1 MGDIVVTEFV
11 SLDGVFEDPGGA
23 SEFKHGGW
31 SFQFN
36 RGADGDQFKLDE
48 LNDADAQLLGRVT
61 YEGFAAAWPD
71 MEHSAGKFGEKM
83 NGMPKYVLSQTLTR
97 ADWTNSTILRGEL
110 GHEVAELKARYDGDI
125 LVAGSGTLVQGLL
138 AHDLID
144 KLHLMVF
151 PVVLGSG
158 RRLFG
163 DADDSVTLAPAG
175 VQTVGDGVV
184 ILTYRKPS

>member
-48 LNDADAQLLGRVT
+48 LDDADAQLLGRVT

-144 KLHLMVF
+144 ELHLMVF

-163 DADDSVTLAPAG
+163 DADDPVTLAPAG

-184 ILTYRKPS
+184 ILTYRKP